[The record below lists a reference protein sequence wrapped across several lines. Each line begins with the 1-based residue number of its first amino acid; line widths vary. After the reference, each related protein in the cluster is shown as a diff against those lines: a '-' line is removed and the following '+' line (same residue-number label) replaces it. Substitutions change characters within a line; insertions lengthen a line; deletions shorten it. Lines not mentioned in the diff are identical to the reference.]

1 LNAAVALR
9 GGWLE
14 PGGAARP
21 APPAPVVLAPA
32 EKPSSV
38 RQAFLLGRKLD
49 INRASWQKISEL
61 PGISD
66 RVAQAVVETRRRIGR
81 FGRPEDL
88 MQVPGIK
95 EKRLKK
101 ILPFLCGFGNN

>member
-1 LNAAVALR
+1 
-9 GGWLE
+9 
-14 PGGAARP
+14 
-21 APPAPVVLAPA
+21 
-32 EKPSSV
+32 
-38 RQAFLLGRKLD
+38 
-49 INRASWQKISEL
+49 
-61 PGISD
+61 
-66 RVAQAVVETRRRIGR
+66 VAQAVVETRRRIGR